1 MQVTSVA
8 FTKDGK
14 QVFSGCLDSNI
25 HCWDLR
31 RGKVQ
36 HVLRGHRDM
45 ITGLS
50 LSPDGNFLLSNATD
64 NSLRMCVPAHARNA
78 RTRCCCC
85 CCCCFFPVRVYV
97 PARFVWMKSRM
108 FAARVPWAHT
118 LSQ

>member
-1 MQVTSVA
+1 VQVTSVA
-8 FTKDGK
+8 FAKDGK

-45 ITGLS
+45 VTGLS

-64 NSLRMCVPAHARNA
+64 NSLRMCVPSFLRTHARA
-78 RTRCCCC
+78 ACIHSSLRPRPLPLLSAPRLRCD
-85 CCCCFFPVRVYV
+85 V
-97 PARFVWMKSRM
+97 AFV
-108 FAARVPWAHT
+108 VGP
-118 LSQ
+118 L